1 LKGAAGGGIQVAS
14 LAAGAKAATKPT
26 RPGTRLLAEFI
37 QFTVGYLFLRPW
49 YLFGFRGRLRRS
61 RQQPAG
67 PCVFAA
73 NHRSYFDPP
82 FVGMFQLHP
91 IAYFARGDLWD
102 KPVIAFFLEA
112 MQGIPV
118 DRANPGLSSMKGA
131 VDRLRRGI
139 SVLVFP
145 EGTRTRDGRIS
156 AFREGPALFARRAG
170 VPIVPVYLHRSE
182 RVWPR
187 GAKLPTLLASGLEVR
202 IGTPIH
208 APAGLEPRAQDA
220 WVSRRLEA
228 WMRVQERDLLGP
240 R

>member
-1 LKGAAGGGIQVAS
+1 MKGRLVSGNAASA
-14 LAAGAKAATKPT
+14 
-26 RPGTRLLAEFI
+26 RPDTHLLAVII
-37 QFTVGYLFLRPW
+37 QFVIGYLLLRPW
-49 YLFGFRGRLRRS
+49 YVFGFRGRLRRS
-61 RQQPAG
+61 RQQPRGA
-67 PCVFAA
+67 CVFAA
-73 NHRSYFDPP
+73 NHRSYFDPS
-82 FVGMFQLHP
+82 FVGMFQIDP
-91 IAYFARGDLWD
+91 IAYFARGDLWE
-102 KPVIAFFLEA
+102 KPVIAFFLNA

-145 EGTRTRDGRIS
+145 EGTRTRTGRMS

-187 GAKLPTLLASGLEVR
+187 GDKLPTLLASGLEIR

-208 APAGLEPRAQDA
+208 APEGLDPRSQDA

-228 WMRVQERDLLGP
+228 WMRAQERGLLGP
-240 R
+240 GLHYSPRQ

>member
-1 LKGAAGGGIQVAS
+1 MRGQNVIGRAPQAR
-14 LAAGAKAATKPT
+14 PT
-26 RPGTRLLAEFI
+26 LRLLPATI
-37 QFTVGYLFLRPW
+37 QFVIGYLLLRPW
-49 YLFGFRGRLRRS
+49 YVFGFRGRVRRS
-61 RQQPAG
+61 RHVPVG

-73 NHRSYFDPP
+73 NHRSYFDPSY
-82 FVGMFQLHP
+82 VGMFQIHP

-102 KPVIAFFLEA
+102 QPVIAFFLNA

-145 EGTRTRDGRIS
+145 EGTRTRTGRMS

-170 VPIVPVYLHRSE
+170 VPIVPIYLHRSE

-187 GAKLPTLLASGLEVR
+187 AATLPTLLASGLEIR

-208 APAGLEPRAQDA
+208 APAGLDPRSQDS

-228 WMRVQERDLLGP
+228 WMRVQERELLGP
-240 R
+240 G

>member
-1 LKGAAGGGIQVAS
+1 MSGASPPPA
-14 LAAGAKAATKPT
+14 
-26 RPGTRLLAEFI
+26 RPALRLLPEFL
-37 QFTVGYLFLRPW
+37 QFVLGQLWLRPW
-49 YLFGFRGRLRRS
+49 FVFAFRGRLRRS
-61 RQQPAG
+61 RRGWSG

-82 FVGMFQLHP
+82 FVGMFQRHP
-91 IAYFARGDLWD
+91 IAYFARGDLWE
-102 KPVIAFFLEA
+102 KPVIAFFLNA

-145 EGTRTRDGRIS
+145 EGTRTRDGRLS

-187 GAKLPTLLASGLEVR
+187 GAKLPTLIASGIEIRFGSPLH
-202 IGTPIH
+202 P
-208 APAGLEPRAQDA
+208 PAGLEPREQDA

-228 WMRVQERDLLGP
+228 WMRRQEEDLLGP
-240 R
+240 RSH

>member
-1 LKGAAGGGIQVAS
+1 MPDKSVSDKKAGGAPPALPAV
-14 LAAGAKAATKPT
+14 
-26 RPGTRLLAEFI
+26 RLLALAL
-37 QFTVGYLFLRPW
+37 QFAIGYLWLRPW
-49 YLFGFRGRLRRS
+49 FVFGFRGRLRRS
-61 RQQPAG
+61 RHLGQG
-67 PCVFAA
+67 PCVLAA
-73 NHRSYFDPP
+73 NHRSYFDPS
-82 FVGMFQLHP
+82 FVGMFQVYP

-102 KPVIAFFLEA
+102 KPVIAFFLNA

-145 EGTRTRDGRIS
+145 EGTRTRTGRMS

-187 GAKLPTLLASGLEVR
+187 ASKLPTLLASGLEIR
-202 IGTPIH
+202 FGTPIN
-208 APAGLEPRAQDA
+208 PPEGLDPRSQDT

-228 WMRVQERDLLGP
+228 WMRIQERDLLGP
-240 R
+240 G